1 MSCVAVQ
8 GHLPSRSGGGGGGV
22 VSNGGGKGFAEDYSE
37 TKIKA
42 GFSAHALRNNTPLNS
57 ST

>member
-1 MSCVAVQ
+1 MSRVAVQ
-8 GHLPSRSGGGGGGV
+8 GHLPSRSGGGGGV